1 MGISQ
6 AVGITEAGEVRTVA
20 STDGVDVGTTGKD
33 TAGPGI
39 SAGGSSGGVALLS
52 NSGGGENCND
62 GSDDQNLV
70 HVGKCV
76 LIVSKSE

>member
-1 MGISQ
+1 
-6 AVGITEAGEVRTVA
+6 
-20 STDGVDVGTTGKD
+20 
-33 TAGPGI
+33 
-39 SAGGSSGGVALLS
+39 LLS

-70 HVGKCV
+70 HVGKCL